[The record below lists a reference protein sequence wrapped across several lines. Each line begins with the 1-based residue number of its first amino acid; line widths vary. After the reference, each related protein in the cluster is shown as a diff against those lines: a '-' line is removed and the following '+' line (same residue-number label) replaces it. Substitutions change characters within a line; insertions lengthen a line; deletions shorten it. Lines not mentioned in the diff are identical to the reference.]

1 MSPPDAK
8 PGGARTVPRAAALGI
23 CRYSRIRVFDNIV
36 STLVFLH
43 RRRCRRR
50 MGRIAWKWP
59 LTVAFA
65 IVLFT
70 LFTIDTYFAANRLTA
85 NSPLFVQALAWTHWG
100 KSATILVPTAC
111 LLIASSLVAWRRLRP
126 RTQLLLLNQ
135 TAMSAYLLLSVLL
148 SGLVVNLLKQMI
160 GRARPSL
167 YPELGAYHLDPWTL
181 HTRFASFPSGHS
193 SVAGAA
199 AMGLA
204 LLFPALRV
212 PALILALWLATTRV
226 FVGSHFMS
234 DVFAGLMIGAWFAY
248 ALAIVCASHGL
259 LFDVSQAI
267 LPTPKKTFHIVPA
280 GMRAEWRG
288 MRRRYFGRSGRPVES
303 VRVPLPS

>member
-1 MSPPDAK
+1 
-8 PGGARTVPRAAALGI
+8 
-23 CRYSRIRVFDNIV
+23 
-36 STLVFLH
+36 
-43 RRRCRRR
+43 
-50 MGRIAWKWP
+50 MGRIVWKWP
-59 LTVAFA
+59 LAVAVA
-65 IVLFT
+65 IVLFA
-70 LFTIDTYFAANRLTA
+70 LVTIDTYFAANRLA
-85 NSPLFVQALAWTHWG
+85 AKSPLLEQALAWTHWG

-111 LLIASSLVAWRRLRP
+111 LLVGASLVPWRRLRP
-126 RTQLLLLNQ
+126 RAQLLLLNQ

-148 SGLVVNLLKQMI
+148 AGLVVNLMKPMI

-167 YPELGAYHLDPWTL
+167 YPELGAYHLDPWTFQ
-181 HTRFASFPSGHS
+181 TRFASFPSGHS

-248 ALAIVCASHGL
+248 ALAIVCAAHGL
-259 LFDVSQAI
+259 LFDASRGI
-267 LPTPKKTFHIVPA
+267 LPRPKKTFHILPA
-280 GMRAEWRG
+280 GVRTEWRG
-288 MRRRYFGRSGRPVES
+288 MRRRYSARPSLPVDRACADAS
-303 VRVPLPS
+303 VVN